1 MKLSLGNELI
11 QMGDNLSSST
21 QDIFSLLFLYLLHKI
36 FMSSC
41 DTN

>member
-21 QDIFSLLFLYLLHKI
+21 QGVFSLFFLYAVHKI
-36 FMSSC
+36 FI
-41 DTN
+41 

>member
-21 QDIFSLLFLYLLHKI
+21 QDLFLIYFSFVQYIKFLFSLVI
-36 FMSSC
+36 
-41 DTN
+41 